1 MKIAIVLS
9 TLLSIFATT
18 VPNLCDDVFVDA
30 LGQPLTDD
38 VGQTLSRYCAWTG
51 PDAPVWDADV
61 CCNIDDD
68 DAACSVPLA
77 VGCPTGTT
85 RMYCE
90 HGKADAL
97 GGVTCYQPFP
107 SACELGMCVEAPDQP
122 PPVAAFLLCC
132 GPGGA
137 CQYLPTDQVFDCPGE
152 LAWCDYGSM
161 DDNGVVD
168 CWA

>member
-1 MKIAIVLS
+1 MKLAIVLS
-9 TLLSIFATT
+9 TFFSTFATS
-18 VPNLCDDVFVDA
+18 VPNLCDDVLVDA

-38 VGQTLSRYCAWTG
+38 VGQTLSRFCAWTG

-61 CCNIDDD
+61 CCTLDDD
-68 DAACSVPLA
+68 GAACSVPLA
-77 VGCPTGTT
+77 TGCPIETT
-85 RMYCE
+85 RMYCK

-107 SACELGMCVEAPDQP
+107 DACEAGMCVQAPELP
-122 PPVAAFLLCC
+122 PPTEAYLLCC

-137 CQYLPTDQVFDCPGE
+137 CQELDVDDANDCPGE

-161 DDNGVVD
+161 DGNGVVE
-168 CWA
+168 CWE